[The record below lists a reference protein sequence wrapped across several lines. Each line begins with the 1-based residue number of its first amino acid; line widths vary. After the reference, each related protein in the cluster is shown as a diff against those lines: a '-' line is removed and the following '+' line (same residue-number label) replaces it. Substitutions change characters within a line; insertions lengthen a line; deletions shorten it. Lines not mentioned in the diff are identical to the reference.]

1 MATFSCDVRWLP
13 ADAAAV
19 DALARLQLAAGR
31 AGLELRLRNASPELV
46 SLVAF
51 IGLGQVLC
59 VEPERQSE
67 EWEQRLRVE
76 KERQLGDP
84 AA

>member
-19 DALARLQLAAGR
+19 DALARLQLAGR
-31 AGLELRLRNASPELV
+31 RVGMELRLRNASPELV

-51 IGLGQVLC
+51 IGLGEV
-59 VEPERQSE
+59 
-67 EWEQRLRVE
+67 LRVE
-76 KERQLGDP
+76 VERQPEEREQCLRVEEERELGDP